1 MKNNN
6 IFLGF
11 FIIVFAILFL
21 LGKIN
26 FSLVLPVFI
35 VFLGLSIMP
44 QGKKITRVSLV
55 VLMVFCLSLIM
66 IDLLKET
73 RKEVKFLPIEIYEE
87 IEKPNIFLSVENGDI
102 LISGFESEK
111 LIQGSSKTNF
121 SKSEFYTKD
130 NNVFLSFFGS
140 SFKEDNINQ
149 IEVLINK
156 EREISLNLDSFLSA
170 IKIKELNYKNINTSS
185 FLSDISLEINKSAD
199 IESNCLLSSIRLI
212 IPHNAGIRIEN
223 NLVASSTDFP
233 NLLQVDKNIFQ
244 TQDYEEME
252 EKINLKI
259 EGLLSSL
266 TIIQK

>member
-26 FSLVLPVFI
+26 FSLILPVFI
-35 VFLGLSIMP
+35 VFLGISIMP
-44 QGKKITRVSLV
+44 QGKKVTRISLV

-66 IDLLKET
+66 IDLFKEAS
-73 RKEVKFLPIEIYEE
+73 KEVKFLPIEIYEE
-87 IEKPNIFLSVENGDI
+87 IEKPNIFISVENGDI

-121 SKSEFYTKD
+121 SKSELYIKD
-130 NNVFLSFFGS
+130 DNVFLSFLGS
-140 SFKEDNINQ
+140 SFREDDVNQ

-156 EREISLNLDSFLSA
+156 EKEVSLNLDSFLSA
-170 IKIKELNYKNINTSS
+170 VKIKEINHKKINTSS
-185 FLSDISLEINKSAD
+185 FLSDISLEINEGVD

-212 IPHNAGIRIEN
+212 IPHNVGIRIES
-223 NLVASSTDFP
+223 NLVASSTDFA
-233 NLLQVDKNIFQ
+233 NLLQVDENIFQ

-259 EGLLSSL
+259 DGLFSSL